1 MEKASST
8 STPWKPISGS
18 LSLAD
23 PNVAA
28 ACSGLSE
35 AIPDVGGQGPLVHLQ
50 PFCGKEEARLVSG
63 VRKGNGHLRKTKL
76 RVRK

>member
-18 LSLAD
+18 LTLED
-23 PNVAA
+23 PKVAA

-50 PFCGKEEARLVSG
+50 SFLWERGGKAYVWGKE
-63 VRKGNGHLRKTKL
+63 RKWAFKENKALC
-76 RVRK
+76 